1 MAKILIIDDDETVR
15 IVYRIYLARAGHT
28 VDSAKDGVEGLDK
41 TAAFAPDLIL
51 VDINMPRLSG
61 FEVVKQ
67 LKEDPSTKDIPVFI
81 ITSLK
86 QEHHVKRA
94 AAMGAAGY
102 ITKPTRAPELAAI
115 INKALKLPDQP
126 RA

>member
-1 MAKILIIDDDETVR
+1 MAKILIIDDDEAVR
-15 IVYRIYLARAGHT
+15 IVYRAYLSKAGHT
-28 VDSAKDGVEGLDK
+28 VESAKDGPEGLHR
-41 TAAFAPDLIL
+41 TATFAPDLVL

-61 FEVVKQ
+61 FEVVRQ
-67 LKEDPSTKDIPVFI
+67 LKEDPATKDIPVFI

-86 QEHHVKRA
+86 QAHHVKRA

-115 INKALKLPDQP
+115 INKALRLPDQP